1 MGAIMHFPH
10 SVSLPA
16 RLSHSL
22 DEITKETHISRG
34 ALIASALE
42 EYLFKFRFNKLR
54 ERMVLK
60 ARAKGVF
67 TDDDLDRRLT

>member
-1 MGAIMHFPH
+1 MHFPH
-10 SVSLPA
+10 SISLPA

-22 DEITKETHISRG
+22 DEITKETHISRS

-42 EYLFKFRFNKLR
+42 EYLFKYRFNKVR

-60 ARAKGVF
+60 ARAKGIY
-67 TDDDLDRRLT
+67 TDEDLDRRLE